1 MSQDNTIESLIRRKG
16 GTVVEFGTPGLPS
29 HARYHFKPESAEDG
43 PHLCEVD
50 NDEHYAQFLSIREGF
65 RRYRRDAAPVQ
76 ALTAN
81 QSAPAFAPKDPYADL
96 VAVDSGTVSNEWLHG
111 FSRQVLKIQPK
122 NRQALDAKLLSGY
135 GIQAEQRHTA
145 TDIIRLILSEM
156 IKEQALAARVNAS
169 GLQEP
174 PADTQDDAPT
184 GEDSSQ

>member
-16 GTVVEFGTPGLPS
+16 GTVVEFGTPGLS
-29 HARYHFKPESAEDG
+29 SYARYHFKPEAEDG

-96 VAVDSGTVSNEWLHG
+96 VAVDPGTVSNEWLHG
-111 FSRQVLKIQPK
+111 FARQVLSIQPK
-122 NRQALDAKLLSGY
+122 NRQALEAKLLSGY

-156 IKEQALAARVNAS
+156 IKEQSLAARVNAS

-174 PADTQDDAPT
+174 PADAQDDAPT

>member
-29 HARYHFKPESAEDG
+29 HARYHFKPEAEDG

-65 RRYRRDAAPVQ
+65 RRYRRDAAPVE
-76 ALTAN
+76 ALTVN
-81 QSAPAFAPKDPYADL
+81 QDSPAFVPKDQYADL
-96 VAVDSGTVSNEWLHG
+96 VAVDPGTVTNEWLHG

-122 NRQALDAKLLSGY
+122 NRKDLEAKLLSGY
-135 GIQAEQRHTA
+135 GITAEQRHTA

-156 IKEQALAARVNAS
+156 IKEQSLAARVNAS

-174 PADTQDDAPT
+174 SADTQDDAPT